1 MTDDLIERHKKEML
15 FVEAGYG
22 YGPALAE
29 DMSIT
34 ILELRARIEELET
47 KLATA
52 RPDALEE
59 AAEVCTNIIRNY
71 DVMKPNGTTYEPVHV
86 QRAAK
91 GMVSLARADIRA
103 LIAQK
108 DAAQKEAG
116 E

>member
-1 MTDDLIERHKKEML
+1 MSDDLVKRICQDWVK
-15 FVEAGYG
+15 AGCSDDCFWEG
-22 YGPALAE
+22 WPECPTPE
-29 DMSIT
+29 DSLTPRMVID
-34 ILELRARIEELET
+34 RIEELET

-59 AAEVCTNIIRNY
+59 AAEVCTNIIRDY

-103 LIAQK
+103 LIA
-108 DAAQKEAG
+108 KE
-116 E
+116 EPTT